1 MTPELGKDALLTI
14 AGGPAQRIPG
24 EKVYLRP
31 LTHDDANDRY
41 HAWLNDAEIN
51 RYSERR
57 GRQYSHADI
66 RAYLDDANASP
77 ALLQQGIFMA
87 ADDNHVGN
95 ISLRITNID
104 ARVAEVATLIGEKE
118 YWGRGVIVDA
128 SKALIHFAFQQLK
141 LRKITLGNYAIN
153 RASTFK
159 SRQLGARPEGRFRE
173 AALIDGA
180 YVDVLEF
187 GLFANEFY
195 DTFPELADR
204 PASAQPRIDGTT

>member
-1 MTPELGKDALLTI
+1 MNGELGTTPLLEI
-14 AGGPAQRIPG
+14 AGGSDLRIDG

-31 LTHDDANDRY
+31 LSHADASDRY
-41 HAWLNDAEIN
+41 HAWLNDDEIN

-57 GRQYSHADI
+57 GTSYSHDDI

-77 ALLQQGIFMA
+77 VLLQQGVFMGE
-87 ADDNHVGN
+87 DDNHVGN
-95 ISLRITNID
+95 ISLRVTNVG
-104 ARVAEVATLIGEKE
+104 ARVAEVATLIGEKD

-128 SKALIHFAFQQLK
+128 GKALIHFAFQNLK

-159 SRQLGARPEGRFRE
+159 SRQLGAKPEGRFRD
-173 AALIDGA
+173 AALIDGK

-187 GLFANEFY
+187 GLFAEEFY
-195 DTFPELADR
+195 EKFPELADQ
-204 PASAQPRIDGTT
+204 PATE

>member
-1 MTPELGKDALLTI
+1 MNGELGTTPLLEM
-14 AGGPAQRIPG
+14 AGGAELRIRG

-31 LTHDDANDRY
+31 LNHADAHDRY
-41 HAWLNDAEIN
+41 HAWLNDDEIN

-57 GRQYSHADI
+57 GRSYSHADI

-77 ALLQQGIFMA
+77 VLLQQGVFMRE
-87 ADDNHVGN
+87 DDNHVGN
-95 ISLRITNID
+95 ISLRVTNVG
-104 ARVAEVATLIGEKE
+104 ARVAEVATLIGEKD

-128 SKALIHFAFQQLK
+128 GKALIHFAFQNLK

-159 SRQLGARPEGRFRE
+159 SRQLGAKPEGRFRD
-173 AALIDGA
+173 AALIDGK

-187 GLFANEFY
+187 GLFAEEFY
-195 DTFPELADR
+195 ETFPELADQ
-204 PASAQPRIDGTT
+204 PATG